1 VSRAPGGDPDR
12 GEGENRQGGG
22 RSSEVHGANQRGRRA
37 ADAGAADEE
46 IMTTTGV
53 DPALW
58 WLIGLIVFDAALI
71 LIAAIL
77 FKD

>member
-1 VSRAPGGDPDR
+1 
-12 GEGENRQGGG
+12 
-22 RSSEVHGANQRGRRA
+22 
-37 ADAGAADEE
+37 
-46 IMTTTGV
+46 MTKTGV
-53 DPALW
+53 DLALW